1 MSNEF
6 DYKLKL
12 ILVGDTNVGKSS
24 FFNILKNE
32 DTVFTSS
39 TVGVDFTS
47 KIYHIKNNKIKITI
61 WDTGGQEKFEC
72 IVRSY
77 FRELSCVILM
87 FDLTK
92 IDSFNNLEKW
102 LKLIEL
108 ENQCD
113 HNHSILLL
121 GNKKDINN
129 RVIFNTEID
138 KFIASRDIMYRD
150 VSCKTDNDLEN
161 IFIVFIEKILSN
173 EYINNCKGIQLTDD
187 KKSVIDIKKNKK
199 NKNKCCYII

>member
-1 MSNEF
+1 MSSDF

-24 FFNILKNE
+24 FFNILKKE
-32 DTVFTSS
+32 EPTFTSS
-39 TVGVDFTS
+39 TVGVDFSS
-47 KIYHIKNNKIKITI
+47 KIYNIKNNKIKITI

-77 FRELSCVILM
+77 FRELSGVILM

-92 IDSFNNLEKW
+92 MDSFNNLEKW

-113 HNHSILLL
+113 HKHSILLM

-129 RVIFNTEID
+129 RVIFNIDID
-138 KFIASRDIMYRD
+138 KFIASRDIMYRE
-150 VSCKTDNDLEN
+150 VSCKTDSDLEDM
-161 IFIVFIEKILSN
+161 FTVFIEKILSKG
-173 EYINNCKGIQLTDD
+173 YINNCKGTRVTDD
-187 KKSVIDIKKNKK
+187 INSLLDKKTNKQK
-199 NKNKCCYII
+199 VKRCCYF

>member
-1 MSNEF
+1 MSSDF

-24 FFNILKNE
+24 FFNILRN
-32 DTVFTSS
+32 DDPMITSS

-47 KIYHIKNNKIKITI
+47 KLYNINNKKIKITM

-77 FRELSCVILM
+77 FRQLSGVVLM

-92 IDSFNNLEKW
+92 MDSFNNLEKW

-113 HNHSILLL
+113 HKHSILLM

-129 RVIFNTEID
+129 RVIFNIDID
-138 KFIASRDIMYRD
+138 KFIASRDIMYRE
-150 VSCKTDNDLEN
+150 VSCKTDSDLEDM
-161 IFIVFIEKILSN
+161 FTVFIEKILSN
-173 EYINNCKGIQLTDD
+173 DYINHCKGIQLTNERNVLID
-187 KKSVIDIKKNKK
+187 KKIYKNKLK
-199 NKNKCCYII
+199 KCCL

>member
-108 ENQCD
+108 ENHCD

-187 KKSVIDIKKNKK
+187 KKSLIDIKKNKK

>member
-1 MSNEF
+1 MSSDF

-24 FFNILKNE
+24 FFNILKN
-32 DTVFTSS
+32 DKPTFTSS

-47 KIYHIKNNKIKITI
+47 KIYNIKNNKIKITI

-77 FRELSCVILM
+77 FRELSCVVLM

-92 IDSFNNLEKW
+92 MDSFNNLEKW

-113 HNHSILLL
+113 HKHSILLL

-129 RVIFNTEID
+129 RVIFNVDID
-138 KFIASRDIMYRD
+138 NFIASRDIM
-150 VSCKTDNDLEN
+150 
-161 IFIVFIEKILSN
+161 
-173 EYINNCKGIQLTDD
+173 
-187 KKSVIDIKKNKK
+187 
-199 NKNKCCYII
+199 

>member
-61 WDTGGQEKFEC
+61 WDTGGQEKYEC

-77 FRELSCVILM
+77 YRELSCVILM

-108 ENQCD
+108 ENHCD

-129 RVIFNTEID
+129 RVIFNAEID

-187 KKSVIDIKKNKK
+187 KKSLIDIKKNKK
-199 NKNKCCYII
+199 NKNKFCYII

>member
-47 KIYHIKNNKIKITI
+47 KIYYIKNNKIKITI

-108 ENQCD
+108 ENHCD

-129 RVIFNTEID
+129 PNIV
-138 KFIASRDIMYRD
+138 K
-150 VSCKTDNDLEN
+150 VSTNHILEDNSFLITKD
-161 IFIVFIEKILSN
+161 F
-173 EYINNCKGIQLTDD
+173 
-187 KKSVIDIKKNKK
+187 
-199 NKNKCCYII
+199 

>member
-61 WDTGGQEKFEC
+61 WDTGGQEKYEC

-108 ENQCD
+108 ENHCD

-129 RVIFNTEID
+129 RVIFNAEID

-187 KKSVIDIKKNKK
+187 KKSLIDIKKNKK

>member
-173 EYINNCKGIQLTDD
+173 EYINNCKGIQLTNERNVLID
-187 KKSVIDIKKNKK
+187 KKIYKNKLK
-199 NKNKCCYII
+199 KCCL

>member
-1 MSNEF
+1 MSSDF

-24 FFNILKNE
+24 FFNILKN
-32 DTVFTSS
+32 DKPTFTSS

-77 FRELSCVILM
+77 FRELSCVVLM

-92 IDSFNNLEKW
+92 MDSFNNLEKW

-113 HNHSILLL
+113 HKHSILLL

-187 KKSVIDIKKNKK
+187 KKSLIDIKKNKK

>member
-1 MSNEF
+1 MTSEYDF
-6 DYKLKL
+6 KLKL

-24 FFNILKNE
+24 FFNILRN
-32 DTVFTSS
+32 DDPMITSS

-47 KIYHIKNNKIKITI
+47 KLYNINNKKIKITM

-77 FRELSCVILM
+77 FRELSCVVLM

-92 IDSFNNLEKW
+92 MDSFNNLEKW

-113 HNHSILLL
+113 HKHSILLL

-129 RVIFNTEID
+129 RVIFNVDID
-138 KFIASRDIMYRD
+138 IFIASRDIMYKE
-150 VSCKTDNDLEN
+150 VSCKTDSDLES
-161 IFIVFIEKILSN
+161 IFTVFIEKILSN
-173 EYINNCKGIQLTDD
+173 DYINHCKGIQLTDERNVLID
-187 KKSVIDIKKNKK
+187 KKIYKNKLK
-199 NKNKCCYII
+199 KCCL